1 MSGSESSKKKSFWT
15 KILLGGAVVL
25 AGFLYLDYVDKGV
38 TLGDK
43 PEASG
48 QANGQN
54 AAPVANAVPTE
65 DNVAAGEP
73 ITSEVVDEA
82 SGEQLTVEESV
93 QPGSGTHEASSAE
106 DPPTGQTEPQD
117 APALESA
124 TSIAEIPSAEPA
136 EEPAEVAAEVTPAEA
151 KAFAEAVISEG
162 ETQQDVSGGGT
173 DSPAVIDPAAAAPET
188 TAAPAAPANAPAES
202 GVAGLAAP
210 RALSP
215 PPRWPP
221 TAAPA
226 PRRPAQEALEER
238 RARLMA
244 EYEAMRRRAEE
255 EMRKRWGQGGM
266 PVPYG
271 YPGYAP
277 GYSPRP

>member
-1 MSGSESSKKKSFWT
+1 MSGSESSKRASFWL
-15 KILLGGAVVL
+15 KILLGGAAAL
-25 AGFLYLDYVDKGV
+25 AGFLYLGYVDKGV
-38 TLGDK
+38 TLREN

-48 QANGQN
+48 QANEQT
-54 AAPVANAVPTE
+54 AAPVANAVPAE

-73 ITSEVVDEA
+73 MTSEVAEQA
-82 SGEQLTVEESV
+82 SGEQLTVDESAQLV
-93 QPGSGTHEASSAE
+93 AGTHEASSAE
-106 DPPTGQTEPQD
+106 EPPTGEPEPQD

-124 TSIAEIPSAEPA
+124 TSIAEIPSPV
-136 EEPAEVAAEVTPAEA
+136 PAEVPAEVSAEVTPAEA

-162 ETQQDVSGGGT
+162 ETQPGASGGNT
-173 DSPAVIDPAAAAPET
+173 DAPAVIDPAAAAPET
-188 TAAPAAPANAPAES
+188 TVAPAAPFDAPVQS

-221 TAAPA
+221 TAALP
-226 PRRPAQEALEER
+226 PRRSAQETLDAR
-238 RARLMA
+238 RARLIS
-244 EYEAMRRRAEE
+244 EYEATRRRAEE
-255 EMRKRWGQGGM
+255 EMRRRWGQGGM

-277 GYSPRP
+277 GYYPRP